1 MMMDFDE
8 YIESLLAALVSLQVF
23 EFSFPDIYEY
33 ENPIDDSLAF
43 IAQVSDMAPH
53 LKYFALPDVPE
64 YCKRV
69 GGEWVFCDETEYL
82 LFAL

>member
-1 MMMDFDE
+1 MLDFDE
-8 YIESLLAALVSLQVF
+8 NIGSLLAALVSLQVF
-23 EFSFPDIYEY
+23 KLSFSVFYEY
-33 ENPIDDSLAF
+33 EYPIDDGLAF
-43 IAQVSDMAPH
+43 IAEVSDKAPH